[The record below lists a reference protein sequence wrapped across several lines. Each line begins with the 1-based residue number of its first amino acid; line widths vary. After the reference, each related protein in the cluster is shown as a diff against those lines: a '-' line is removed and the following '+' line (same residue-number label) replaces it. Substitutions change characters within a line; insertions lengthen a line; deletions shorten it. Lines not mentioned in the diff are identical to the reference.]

1 MYEILQAIKAKD
13 LGPAIEYL
21 PLCSFHARPPPSLR
35 IWWLTG
41 RWADKKRAQLEQRSS
56 DLSFDLHRLQFIKLF
71 TAKDPH
77 PAPQALAY
85 AQANFPSFQQ
95 RHLTGIFP
103 NVPFHPQN
111 PSPRPSF
118 LSPISVD
125 CTPALTSQKS
135 PA

>member
-13 LGPAIEYL
+13 LTPAIEYPSPTRAL
-21 PLCSFHARPPPSLR
+21 LFPSFGVSFFGFCSGDN
-35 IWWLTG
+35 G

-71 TAKDPH
+71 TARDEH

-95 RHLTGIFP
+95 RHLSGTSQEPSFTFSPPSFP
-103 NVPFHPQN
+103 
-111 PSPRPSF
+111 PSPFVIVS
-118 LSPISVD
+118 
-125 CTPALTSQKS
+125 
-135 PA
+135 